1 MSELAIHSEWA
12 AYEGVLLVLAGIGAL
27 SVLQLLVA
35 DVAGILGR
43 HRPGYPVA
51 PDASSFLFRAVRA
64 HANTNESLPAFI
76 ALALAA
82 VFAQVPAS
90 AANGLCA
97 AYFLGR
103 LVHMLC
109 YYGGWGL
116 ARSASFALS
125 IVALVGLT
133 GVVLWSLLPM

>member
-1 MSELAIHSEWA
+1 MSELSIHAEWA
-12 AYEGVLLVLAGIGAL
+12 AYAGVLLVLAGIGAL

-43 HRPGYPVA
+43 HRPGYPVT

-64 HANTNESLPAFI
+64 HANTNESLPAFVV
-76 ALALAA
+76 LAVVA
-82 VFAQVPAS
+82 VFAQVPAA
-90 AANGLCA
+90 AANGLCI
-97 AYFLGR
+97 AYFVGR
-103 LVHMLC
+103 LAHMLC

-125 IVALVGLT
+125 VVALVGLA
-133 GVVLWSLLPM
+133 GVVLWSLLLR